1 MATHSITIERFVQHK
16 TAGWQGVVFAV
27 DGKRH
32 VSTRFMAWELT
43 PSRED
48 ALATITSIDDL
59 PKFVEDMSAQYQ
71 RNPIIPFVRMNSF
84 SSWVP
89 WHLSDNLQ
97 PAAGARRQR
106 MTPPQ
111 K

>member
-71 RNPIIPFVRMNSF
+71 KNPIIPFV
-84 SSWVP
+84 P
-89 WHLSDNLQ
+89 HELIQQL
-97 PAAGARRQR
+97 GAMASQR
-106 MTPPQ
+106 
-111 K
+111 

>member
-1 MATHSITIERFVQHK
+1 MIIFLYWRSK
-16 TAGWQGVVFAV
+16 KWQLIASPSNALFSTRLPDGRALVFAV

-71 RNPIIPFVRMNSF
+71 KNPIIPFV
-84 SSWVP
+84 P
-89 WHLSDNLQ
+89 HELIQQL
-97 PAAGARRQR
+97 GAMASQR
-106 MTPPQ
+106 
-111 K
+111 